1 VIFRVGTVL
10 LSVTF
15 GVLERVLGR
24 RGVVIV
30 GVIFAGVV
38 GVALGLVALD
48 DGLALDDAGDPEPPP
63 PQPPP
68 APTVLTVNVRVRG
81 VGSILPAGSIARI
94 RRVCAHSE
102 RLV

>member
-1 VIFRVGTVL
+1 VILGAGTVL

-15 GVLERVLGR
+15 GILERVLGR

-30 GVIFAGVV
+30 GVILAGVV
-38 GVALGLVALD
+38 GVVLGLVALD
-48 DGLALDDAGDPEPPP
+48 DGLTLDDTGDPELPP